1 MRTPTG
7 SFPNP
12 QQLEDGRLLC
22 VVPATLGRA
31 LRCSD
36 VFNHELDASWR
47 SLASKA
53 DVFFFN
59 EQQKIDISLKMNTT
73 PLSFSS
79 VPQPVL
85 PLLIIANT
93 YSFFLQDNDS
103 KGIFLVVL
111 VPIIIAGGS
120 ALAKGFGE
128 KIGQGAAC
136 AVWKKAC

>member
-1 MRTPTG
+1 
-7 SFPNP
+7 
-12 QQLEDGRLLC
+12 
-22 VVPATLGRA
+22 VPATLGRA

-36 VFNHELDASWR
+36 VFNHELDGSWR
-47 SLASKA
+47 ALASKA

-59 EQQKIDISLKMNTT
+59 EEQNIDTSLKMNTT

-79 VPQPVL
+79 VRQPVF
-85 PLLIIANT
+85 PLLLIANT

-103 KGIFLVVL
+103 KGVFMVVL
-111 VPIIIAGGS
+111 VPVLIAGGS

-128 KIGQGAAC
+128 KIGQAAAC